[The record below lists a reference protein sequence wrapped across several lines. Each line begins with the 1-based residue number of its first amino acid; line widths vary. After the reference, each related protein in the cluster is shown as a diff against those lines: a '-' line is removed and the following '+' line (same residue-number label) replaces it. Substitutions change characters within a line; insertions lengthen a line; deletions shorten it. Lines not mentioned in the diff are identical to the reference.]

1 MNVSILN
8 FNLFLKVPEVFIEQ
22 AVAHDL
28 HMLEMQQDQNHLPI

>member
-22 AVAHDL
+22 AVAQDL
-28 HMLEMQQDQNHLPI
+28 HMLDMQQDQNHLPI